1 MIMTNWQ
8 TKKLG
13 DIATIKR
20 GGSPRP
26 IQDYLIDNDQEGYSW
41 LKIGDVPVG
50 SRYIYET
57 SVKIKPEGLKKTT
70 LVKKG
75 EFILSNSMSFGR
87 PYIMMTDACIHDGWL
102 ALQDIDQ
109 STDKNFLYYLL
120 ASEQMQN
127 KFKNYSAGSG
137 VLNLKKETV
146 QEIDF
151 KSPEKPEQERI
162 VGVLEV
168 WDEYIEKLEQKI
180 ALKEQL
186 KKGLMQQLL
195 TGKHRL
201 PSFSE
206 KWIVRKMG
214 EFAKESRVK
223 EGDNDVHKRLTVRLH
238 LKGVEAR
245 GVRGTEAVDSTQYYR
260 RSAGQLIYGKQN
272 IFKGSI
278 GVVPALYDG
287 YASSQDIPSFD
298 IEEAVA
304 NVYYIYYYLSRK
316 SIYEW
321 LENFAGGSGSKRL
334 HTSEFYNIKIQ
345 LPSLEEQDA
354 IVEVLQLAL
363 KEIET
368 LKKHRDVLT
377 KQKKYLLKNLITGT
391 IRTPEDLKS
400 LDTSRLERSAL

>member
-1 MIMTNWQ
+1 MTNWQ

-195 TGKHRL
+195 TGKRRL
-201 PSFSE
+201 PGFTKEWE
-206 KWIVRKMG
+206 KRR
-214 EFAKESRVK
+214 FA
-223 EGDNDVHKRLTVRLH
+223 DIADV
-238 LKGVEAR
+238 AR
-245 GVRGTEAVDSTQYYR
+245 GKMLTSTSLTQGKYPVVAGGKTSPYSHGDYTHEDVVTVSGSGA
-260 RSAGQLIYGKQN
+260 SAGYVAYHGYKIWASDCSVVEGKNGVSITKYLSLFLKYNQERLYALQSGGAQPHVYPSDIKMLN
-272 IFKGSI
+272 IELPEISEQESI
-278 GVVPALYDG
+278 VKVLCVLDE
-287 YASSQDIPSFD
+287 D
-298 IEEAVA
+298 IEK
-304 NVYYIYYYLSRK
+304 LSDK
-316 SIYEW
+316 S
-321 LENFAGGSGSKRL
+321 SS
-334 HTSEFYNIKIQ
+334 IK
-345 LPSLEEQDA
+345 L
-354 IVEVLQLAL
+354 
-363 KEIET
+363 
-368 LKKHRDVLT
+368 
-377 KQKKYLLKNLITGT
+377 QKKYLLKNLIAGT
-391 IRTPEDLKS
+391 IRTPEDLQP